1 MDCTK
6 LELRQTMLFVEFVME
21 KTMQDKQTQ
30 PESEKYLESTEAR
43 PRKRRLTKAQPNLPR
58 TEGFVEEIEDEE
70 APIKRPKS
78 TALHRKW
85 QREWLKPQFTLSRK
99 EAYDIFF
106 KYLRSSQGKNALM
119 DIVKQG
125 SPGVAKL
132 SDNALGKYLEQT
144 NLLSRYPHDVI
155 IRG

>member
-1 MDCTK
+1 
-6 LELRQTMLFVEFVME
+6 
-21 KTMQDKQTQ
+21 MQEKQTQ
-30 PESEKYLESTEAR
+30 QEETSKLGLPEDIKPRRRRRLMKSQPVLPSPDGFEDESETEDAATAVKR
-43 PRKRRLTKAQPNLPR
+43 PR
-58 TEGFVEEIEDEE
+58 
-70 APIKRPKS
+70 S

-99 EAYDIFF
+99 EAYEIFF
-106 KYLRSSQGKNALM
+106 KYLRSAQGKSALM

-144 NLLSRYPHDVI
+144 NLLSRYPHEVI